1 MTTCGGPSITAVNE
15 IAWIAYEP
23 GDRERSAI
31 CAMMRDGEGAFR
43 VLYSKTWEPDNGLI
57 SLAVEYHARCES
69 YDRLVCT
76 GPIVDGAIMPIGSRE
91 RSLISANARRVR
103 RELEWRA
110 ESQGHTP
117 RAFALAIRQVGQ
129 WWHPDAST

>member
-1 MTTCGGPSITAVNE
+1 MTGDDKWIATVGGN
-15 IAWIAYEP
+15 AWIAYEP
-23 GDRERSAI
+23 GGRERSAI

-43 VLYSKTWEPDNGLI
+43 VLYSQTWEPDNGLT
-57 SLAVEYHARCES
+57 SLAVEYYARCEA

-76 GPIVDGAIMPIGSRE
+76 GPVIDGAIMPIGSRE
-91 RSLISANARRVR
+91 RALISANARRVR

-110 ESQGHTP
+110 GCQGHTP
-117 RAFALAIRQVGQ
+117 HAFVLALRRVGQ